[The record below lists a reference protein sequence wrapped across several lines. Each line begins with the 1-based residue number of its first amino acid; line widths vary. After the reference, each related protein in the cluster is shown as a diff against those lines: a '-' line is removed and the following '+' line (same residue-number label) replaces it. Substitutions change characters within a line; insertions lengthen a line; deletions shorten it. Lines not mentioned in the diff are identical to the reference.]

1 MPVWLIVLSVLAVAY
16 LLFSFSP
23 ERRRRR
29 QARRQSDLAGA
40 DGTINVGERWRT
52 GGYMEGGGGG

>member
-1 MPVWLIVLSVLAVAY
+1 MPVWLIVLIVLAVAF
-16 LLFSFSP
+16 LFVSV
-23 ERRRRR
+23 RRRRR
-29 QARRQSDLAGA
+29 GDARRLRDLSGS